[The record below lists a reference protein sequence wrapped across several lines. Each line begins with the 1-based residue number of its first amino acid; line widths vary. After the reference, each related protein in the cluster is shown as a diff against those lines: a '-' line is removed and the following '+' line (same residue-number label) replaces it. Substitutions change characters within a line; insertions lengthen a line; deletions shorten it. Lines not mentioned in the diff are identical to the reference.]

1 MTKRVVV
8 VDYGVG
14 NLYSVQRALE
24 VSGAEEILLSSDPK
38 DISQAEGL
46 VLPGVGAFADGMR
59 GLRERG
65 LLEPIK
71 AYAQSGRPLLGIC
84 LGMQMLAT
92 ASEEFGRHEG
102 LGLIPGE
109 VVAIPDRS
117 VDDQPLKVPFIGWAT
132 ISPGQARA
140 NEGSLLQAH
149 TARAAVYL
157 VHSFQVL
164 PTDPE
169 HLLATYG
176 FGGRRI
182 TAAIRSKNIT
192 GLQFHPEKS
201 GGVGLEIMRRFV
213 VYA

>member
-1 MTKRVVV
+1 MAKCIVV

-24 VSGAEEILLSSDPK
+24 ASGAEEILIGSDSK
-38 DISQAEGL
+38 VISQAEGL

-65 LLEPIK
+65 LMEPIK

-132 ISPGQARA
+132 ISPGQAKA
-140 NEGSLLQAH
+140 NEGCLLQAH
-149 TARAAVYL
+149 TATASVYL
-157 VHSFQVL
+157 VHSFQVR

-176 FGGRRI
+176 FGGHRI

-201 GGVGLEIMRRFV
+201 GCVGLDIMRRFV
-213 VYA
+213 MSF